1 LYDLRRGDELVRAA
15 AGMTVR
21 TPWLEAGA
29 AAASGD
35 FAGAAAAFDRIG
47 AQPEAAYARLR
58 AGDEVER
65 ALDYFRSVRAT
76 AYISEAEALLAV

>member
-47 AQPEAAYARLR
+47 AQPEKAYARLR

-65 ALDYFRSVRAT
+65 ALDHFHSVRAT